1 MKKICKNVK
10 TQKCKNYSTLCS
22 SSKTSE
28 LRIALFKKTAK
39 KSKRYLALLLHMD
52 VRKWHALGSG
62 KTKTSAEQ
70 KFLLGVI
77 FLRKD

>member
-52 VRKWHALGSG
+52 VRKNDMLWEVEKQ
-62 KTKTSAEQ
+62 KTLAE
-70 KFLLGVI
+70 
-77 FLRKD
+77 

>member
-39 KSKRYLALLLHMD
+39 KAKDISRYCYI
-52 VRKWHALGSG
+52 W
-62 KTKTSAEQ
+62 T
-70 KFLLGVI
+70 
-77 FLRKD
+77 

>member
-39 KSKRYLALLLHMD
+39 KQKISRVIATYGRKKNDMLWEVEKQKLQPSKNFY
-52 VRKWHALGSG
+52 
-62 KTKTSAEQ
+62 
-70 KFLLGVI
+70 
-77 FLRKD
+77 